1 MTESHA
7 KRTGVRPVW
16 IALALAIFGVLAMLI
31 VDHGPWSRAH
41 VQAAQLASHQTTGEA
56 ARSAGAGV
64 EPTAPRRLLEPE
76 SPGPKPAQ
84 PADPDTRR

>member
-16 IALALAIFGVLAMLI
+16 IALAIAIFGVLAMLI

-56 ARSAGAGV
+56 ARSAGAAV
-64 EPTAPRRLLEPE
+64 EPTAPRPGLEPE
-76 SPGPKPAQ
+76 SPRPAQ
-84 PADPDTRR
+84 PADPDTR